1 MSVSDNIDY
10 IQNGENIDEVVLNR
24 PSQQLAE
31 ALDSLSLADAIKK
44 ESTMMLD
51 FANNEYRLYEGDDGQ
66 TWLPFEEVMEVNRAS
81 VATYIDGTGR
91 LRYAGINEKRIAYDG
106 KDPVGILAE
115 EQRTNYLRNSENF
128 LANWG
133 AGRASIEPYAAIAPD
148 GRKTAAKI
156 TATENNAS
164 GYYIYQSVSS
174 PSPGSDFCFS
184 FFVKPQPSSNY
195 CLAIVY
201 DGGSNGCRQWFDLE
215 NGVPATTNVFG
226 AGFSVISSD
235 VESLDDGWYRCSMV
249 VTTSGSTIRPQIYP
263 TSGTSQGQYNAVAGD
278 YGYVWGAQLE
288 AGSIPTSYIP
298 STDTFTSRASA
309 ATYFDSE
316 GILRT
321 AGYNVARD
329 NAYGFDNRG
338 RIVPIGLLLE
348 PQRANLFTWSEDATT
363 GTGTVTTINTNSAI
377 APDGTMTADDIVDN
391 STGESL
397 YWQKTRFGATAT
409 EYAAGSYSGSLFLKK
424 KDERYVRVNFQI
436 YGTSTFAAN
445 LDIDFDE
452 KTVTPIAD
460 AKIDYEWLPGDW
472 VRVSLL
478 VTTTTTNQYCRLLVY
493 PAMSSGGYNAALTG
507 GVYVW
512 GAQFEAGEYATSYI
526 PTEDAETT
534 RSADIANSAQSTRI
548 VDDVKRKLTSEFSDS
563 SDATIILEFKYYGV
577 DAGSSAYGIFT
588 IGGEDPSVADDRFFE
603 VIVAGNTKLLRIQMP
618 GATPASYDIRNIL
631 FGETVRLAVTWNS
644 QGSAVSINGE
654 PVITSTATPQ
664 SIQKSK
670 YTYMRFTDLIGEA
683 IRRTNIG
690 MKTVMYTPK
699 YTDPSKLSGLSA
711 V

>member
-66 TWLPFEEVMEVNRAS
+66 TWLPFEEAMEVNRAS
-81 VATYIDGTGR
+81 VATYIDGTGQ

-106 KDPVGILAE
+106 KDPVGVLAE
-115 EQRTNYLRNSENF
+115 EQRTNYLLWSEDMTKLSVTTGYWVPSYDKQFGKVSVLYEGDGNDNRITSQTIPLQAGAAYTQSF
-128 LANWG
+128 LIKAIGRDNVRAQIFSASNPLVSVDFNLTSGVSAQPEGSVKDMGDGWFLCSLTLPSAAATNYAIRFYPTVSG
-133 AGRASIEPYAAIAPD
+133 VSNYQGDGRAA
-148 GRKTAAKI
+148 
-156 TATENNAS
+156 
-164 GYYIYQSVSS
+164 
-174 PSPGSDFCFS
+174 F
-184 FFVKPQPSSNY
+184 
-195 CLAIVY
+195 
-201 DGGSNGCRQWFDLE
+201 
-215 NGVPATTNVFG
+215 
-226 AGFSVISSD
+226 
-235 VESLDDGWYRCSMV
+235 MV
-249 VTTSGSTIRPQIYP
+249 RY
-263 TSGTSQGQYNAVAGD
+263 
-278 YGYVWGAQLE
+278 WQLE
-288 AGSIPTSYIP
+288 AGEFTTSYIP
-298 STDTFTSRASA
+298 STDTFVSRAST
-309 ATYFDSE
+309 ATYFDSD

-329 NAYGFDNRG
+329 NAYGFDDRG

-348 PQRANLFTWSEDATT
+348 PQRTNLFTWSEDATT
-363 GTGTVTTINTNSAI
+363 GTGTVTTINANSEI
-377 APDGTMTADDIVDN
+377 APDGTMTADDIVDD

-409 EYAAGSYSGSLFLKK
+409 EYAVGSYTGSLFLKK

-472 VRVSLL
+472 VRVSLS

-534 RSADIANSAQSTRI
+534 RSADIANSAQSTRT

-577 DAGSSAYGIFT
+577 DAGASAYGIFT

-664 SIQKSK
+664 SIQKSA
-670 YTYMRFTDLIGEA
+670 YAYMRFTDLIGEA